1 MSVSEKNRDYLQGVM
16 FPFIT
21 EEFKKASDIR
31 NTRSV
36 KPDETYATQSMLI
49 AMFGKFSEEVANL
62 LHGLD
67 DTQQEKF
74 KTIENQHKIDK
85 ESWNEVREDLLNQID
100 NLSQY
105 SRRDNLKILGV
116 PVTDVDNIN
125 EIVVDIVK
133 HTGVDLVV
141 DDISIA
147 HRINTK
153 DDAAIQSGP
162 LNRPTKV
169 PSIICKLKSRTKRSE
184 IFQARK
190 FIKLKPAAPHREAAI
205 YDDVTPLR
213 SRIMYAL
220 RNHKVEGVTP
230 EKKKYEFV
238 WSRDGRIFCRT
249 HEESQARE
257 IHPITGKQVMPK
269 PHIVN
274 KPQDL
279 EKLGWSPSEIQDIIN
294 NIRH

>member
-1 MSVSEKNRDYLQGVM
+1 M

-21 EEFKKASDIR
+21 EEFKKASDVR

-49 AMFGKFSEEVANL
+49 AMFGKFSEEVASL

-67 DTQQEKF
+67 DTHQEKF

-116 PVTDVDNIN
+116 PVTDGENIN

-133 HTGVDLVV
+133 HTGVDLGVG
-141 DDISIA
+141 DISNA
-147 HRINTK
+147 NRINTK

-162 LNRPTKV
+162 LNRPK
-169 PSIICKLKSRTKRSE
+169 
-184 IFQARK
+184 K
-190 FIKLKPAAPHREAAI
+190 FPALFS
-205 YDDVTPLR
+205 TLR
-213 SRIMYAL
+213 A
-220 RNHKVEGVTP
+220 
-230 EKKKYEFV
+230 
-238 WSRDGRIFCRT
+238 
-249 HEESQARE
+249 
-257 IHPITGKQVMPK
+257 
-269 PHIVN
+269 
-274 KPQDL
+274 
-279 EKLGWSPSEIQDIIN
+279 
-294 NIRH
+294 